1 MHQDPV
7 IFTLFLI
14 FSGAAIIATLALY
27 ARLALLVAYILLGV
41 IIGPFATGL
50 VTDTDLI
57 GQMAHVGIIFL
68 LFLMGLELNPRDLLL
83 MLRKTLLVTLGST
96 LAFFSLGYLV
106 AILFGLGQWEAMLIG
121 AATTFSSTI
130 IGLKLLPTTVLHHQR
145 SGEIIISI
153 LLLQDFIAI
162 FLLLVIQGGGQQ
174 ENPVVEVLK
183 LAVALPLLVMAAAF
197 IVQHVLLKLL
207 MKFDTFKEY
216 IFLLSIGW
224 CLGLAEAAA
233 AVGLSQEI
241 GAFIAGISL
250 AASPISLYMAESL
263 KPLRD
268 FFLVLFFF
276 TLGARFNVGML
287 GEVLVPAALCAGIAV
302 TLKPWFFVA
311 LGAGFDLSMLPEVLL
326 PALLLAGVMLAAK
339 PLVFSFLLQKTGES
353 KKRSSEIGARL
364 GQMSEFSLLVVVLA
378 LEHQAIS
385 ERGAYL
391 VQLATLLTF
400 FASTYLVVLRYP
412 TPIALSEHL
421 RKD

>member
-268 FFLVLFFF
+268 FFLIL
-276 TLGARFNVGML
+276 
-287 GEVLVPAALCAGIAV
+287 
-302 TLKPWFFVA
+302 FFVA

>member
-27 ARLALLVAYILLGV
+27 VRLALLVAYILLGV

-106 AILFGLGQWEAMLIG
+106 AILFGLGQWEAILIG

-233 AVGLSQEI
+233 AAGLSQEI

-268 FFLVLFFF
+268 FFLIL
-276 TLGARFNVGML
+276 
-287 GEVLVPAALCAGIAV
+287 
-302 TLKPWFFVA
+302 FFVA

>member
-106 AILFGLGQWEAMLIG
+106 AILFGFGQWEAMLIG

-268 FFLVLFFF
+268 FFLIL
-276 TLGARFNVGML
+276 
-287 GEVLVPAALCAGIAV
+287 
-302 TLKPWFFVA
+302 FFVA

-339 PLVFSFLLQKTGES
+339 PLVFSLLLQKTGES

>member
-7 IFTLFLI
+7 IFTLVLI

-268 FFLVLFFF
+268 FFLIL
-276 TLGARFNVGML
+276 
-287 GEVLVPAALCAGIAV
+287 
-302 TLKPWFFVA
+302 FFVA

-339 PLVFSFLLQKTGES
+339 PLVFSLLLQKTGES

>member
-27 ARLALLVAYILLGV
+27 VRLALLVAYILLGV

-268 FFLVLFFF
+268 FFLIL
-276 TLGARFNVGML
+276 
-287 GEVLVPAALCAGIAV
+287 
-302 TLKPWFFVA
+302 FFVA

>member
-27 ARLALLVAYILLGV
+27 VRLALLVAYILLGV

-106 AILFGLGQWEAMLIG
+106 AILFGFGQWEAMLIG

-268 FFLVLFFF
+268 FFLIL
-276 TLGARFNVGML
+276 
-287 GEVLVPAALCAGIAV
+287 
-302 TLKPWFFVA
+302 FFVA

>member
-106 AILFGLGQWEAMLIG
+106 AILFGFGQWEAMLIG

-268 FFLVLFFF
+268 FFLIL
-276 TLGARFNVGML
+276 
-287 GEVLVPAALCAGIAV
+287 
-302 TLKPWFFVA
+302 FFVA